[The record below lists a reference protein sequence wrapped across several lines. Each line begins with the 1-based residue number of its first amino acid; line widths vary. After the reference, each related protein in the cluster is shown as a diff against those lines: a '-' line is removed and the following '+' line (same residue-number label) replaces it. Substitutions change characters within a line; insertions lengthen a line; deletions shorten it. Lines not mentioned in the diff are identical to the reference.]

1 MCFVIYTNAFIS
13 YSLKIFP
20 VADGEAKSTA
30 SSRSTAAERTGR
42 YKSLLTDYF
51 ALPRH
56 PYLNEVNWINARAGI
71 LSEFE
76 KILHNVPNT
85 TMEIQDFHTSISF
98 VPNIA
103 TEIKGKNIIVT
114 FAGRNRGK
122 AGDEILVIG
131 AHYDSDASVLI
142 SIDDN
147 GSGVVA
153 MLEIARGL
161 ADAIVNRKAVLVN
174 TIMFVAFDIQN
185 VSKQSYLTLRK
196 KKRDKCLNYL
206 FILTGV

>member
-1 MCFVIYTNAFIS
+1 MWLFVLCYIHQRFYFL

-71 LSEFE
+71 LSEFQ

-85 TMEIQDFHTSISF
+85 TMEIQDFQTSISF

-185 VSKQSYLTLRK
+185 VSKQSYLILRK
-196 KKRDKCLNYL
+196 TREKM
-206 FILTGV
+206 F

>member
-1 MCFVIYTNAFIS
+1 MFCYTLFFPFVFKN
-13 YSLKIFP
+13 LP
-20 VADGEAKSTA
+20 VADGEAKSTT
-30 SSRSTAAERTGR
+30 SSRSTSTERTDR

-51 ALPRH
+51 ASPRH
-56 PYLNEVNWINARAGI
+56 PYLNEANWLNARSGI
-71 LSEFE
+71 MSEFE
-76 KILHNVPNT
+76 KILYNVPNT
-85 TMEIQDFHTSISF
+85 TMEIQDFHTTISF

-103 TEIKGKNIIVT
+103 TDIKGKNIIVT

-122 AGDEILVIG
+122 ATDEILVIG

-161 ADAIVNRKAVLVN
+161 ADAIVKRKAVLLN
-174 TIMFVAFDIQN
+174 TIIFVAFDVQN
-185 VSKQSYLTLRK
+185 VSTTYFYK
-196 KKRDKCLNYL
+196 N
-206 FILTGV
+206 ILITI